1 MMIRGFL
8 NDVLVQAQSG
18 GTFWMPPQASLISG
32 GVDLVFYY
40 IYWVSVFFFVG
51 IVSCM
56 TLFVVLY
63 RRREGHKEQKTATHS
78 TLLEV
83 TWSVI
88 PFILVIIMFY
98 MGFHAYIDM
107 RTPPQ
112 NTYRVLVTGQKWT
125 WSFQYPNGYIDGDLH
140 APIETPVELVT
151 TSDDVTHSV
160 YIPAFRLKMDAVPG
174 RYNNVWFQAT
184 QAGEYPL
191 FCAEYCGTNHSNMV
205 TTVHVHEKGD
215 FEAWLEDASNFVDRM
230 PPAEAGEKLFNIRGC
245 KQCHSIDGSANNG
258 PTFKNLWGKTE
269 PLRDGSEVLVDENYV
284 RESLMDPNAKIRKGF
299 DAIMPTFKGKLKD
312 KEITAIIE
320 FIKTLKDE

>member
-1 MMIRGFL
+1 MINGLL
-8 NDVLVQAQSG
+8 NEVLIQAQSG
-18 GTFWMPPQASLISG
+18 GTFWMPPQASTMAG
-32 GVDLVFYY
+32 GVDVVFYY
-40 IYWVSVFFFVG
+40 IYWLSVFFFVG
-51 IVSCM
+51 IVFCM

-63 RRREGHKEQKTATHS
+63 RRREGHKEQQTASHS
-78 TLLEV
+78 TALEV

-98 MGFHAYIDM
+98 MGFQAYVDM

-112 NTYRVLVTGQKWT
+112 NSYRILVIGQKWN
-125 WSFQYPNGYIDGDLH
+125 WNFQYPNGYIDGDLH
-140 APIETPVELVT
+140 APIETPVELVI

-191 FCAEYCGTNHSNMV
+191 FCAEYCGTDHSNMIS
-205 TTVHVHEKGD
+205 TVFVHEKGD
-215 FEAWLEDASNFVDRM
+215 FEVWLEDASNFVDRM
-230 PPAEAGEKLFNIRGC
+230 PPAEAGERLYKIRGC
-245 KQCHSIDGSANNG
+245 AQCHSIDGTANDG
-258 PTFKNLWGKTE
+258 PTFKNIWGKTE
-269 PLRDGSEVLVDENYV
+269 PLRDGSSVVVDENYV

-299 DAIMPTFKGKLKD
+299 DAIMPTYQGKLKD